1 MTGPASQPLDYVIE
15 VQRAPTECVWRVV
28 QAAAVTMAGAEPTH
42 HAAER
47 CGAMALATLQALTRI
62 GRRRF

>member
-1 MTGPASQPLDYVIE
+1 MTGAASQHLDYVVE
-15 VQRAPTECVWRVV
+15 VQRAQTECVWRVV
-28 QAAAVTMAGAEPTH
+28 QATAVTMAGAAPTH